1 MYSDEWIKDKS
12 LRTTERKSI
21 NNTANIYFWLNDNDE
36 LVGVSINFELA
47 NDVHYEL
54 KANEW
59 YRFLNQVLKVDN
71 KENYLKYLR
80 DFLES
85 SSIPQVNLAIVLNQ
99 NAIEYKKVAFLIS
112 ILMIEMSPNK
122 RPRV

>member
-21 NNTANIYFWLNDNDE
+21 NNTADIYFWLNYNDE
-36 LVGVSINFELA
+36 LIGVTINFELA

-59 YRFLNQVLKVDN
+59 YRFLDEVLKVDN
-71 KENYLKYLR
+71 KENYIKYLK
-80 DFLES
+80 DFFES
-85 SSIPQVNLAIVLNQ
+85 LSIPQVNLATVFDQ
-99 NAIEYKKVAFLIS
+99 NSIEYKKVAFFDFDIDD
-112 ILMIEMSPNK
+112 
-122 RPRV
+122 